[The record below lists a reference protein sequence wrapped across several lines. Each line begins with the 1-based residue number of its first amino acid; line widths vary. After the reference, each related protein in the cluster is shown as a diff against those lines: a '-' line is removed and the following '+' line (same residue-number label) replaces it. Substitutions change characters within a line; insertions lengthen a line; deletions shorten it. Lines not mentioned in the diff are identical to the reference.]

1 MKRPDRPAYQFA
13 IAIVLGSAAVV
24 AVLLFVPLAAG
35 SDPASRLAT
44 ARAAVALAEQLPLLV
59 GAGAGFGIA
68 AGSVI
73 GGLRAYHQEVEDR

>member
-1 MKRPDRPAYQFA
+1 MKRPDRPAHQFA
-13 IAIVLGSAAVV
+13 IAIALGSAAVV
-24 AVLLFVPLAAG
+24 AVLLFLPLTAG

-44 ARAAVALAEQLPLLV
+44 AKAAVSLADQLPLLV
-59 GAGAGFGIA
+59 GVGAGFGLA